1 MQPFGGAS
9 GGSKGQGSDMRQL
22 WTLRND
28 ISSEELAVYVAFAQV
43 QWIMIELSE
52 TRRSIEEAQEKYG
65 S

>member
-1 MQPFGGAS
+1 
-9 GGSKGQGSDMRQL
+9 MRQL